1 MQIYDSI
8 RSSFI
13 DLIFIFVCCGIG
25 SIIKDMYNTLT
36 GKDTKVKLIRILIST
51 IVSCFVMFSSEDI
64 LLKYMSTKVFM
75 LISFISGLVG
85 FEIASKLTSLD
96 NVLKILSKI
105 NFKK

>member
-25 SIIKDMYNTLT
+25 SIIKDMYNTIT
-36 GKDTKVKLIRILIST
+36 GKDTKVKLIRIIIST
-51 IVSCFVMFSSEDI
+51 IVSCFIMFSLEDI
-64 LLKYMSTKVFM
+64 LLQYVSTKVFM
-75 LISFISGLVG
+75 LMTFISGLVG
-85 FEIASKLTSLD
+85 FETAGKLTSLD